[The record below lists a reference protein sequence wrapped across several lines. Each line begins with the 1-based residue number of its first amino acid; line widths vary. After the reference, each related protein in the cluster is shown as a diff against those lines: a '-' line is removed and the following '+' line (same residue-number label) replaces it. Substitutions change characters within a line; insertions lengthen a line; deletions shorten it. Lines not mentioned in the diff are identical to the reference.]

1 MSNAAVQHSDASE
14 SPSLSIEDYLG
25 QGHTPM
31 MAQYHMVKAA
41 HPDCLLFYRMGD
53 FYELFHED
61 AEIAAAILDITLT
74 KRGKTQGTDISMCGV
89 PYHSFEPYLAKLI
102 QNGHKVAICEQTESP
117 QQAKERAKREGK
129 PASKALVNRE
139 VVRIVTQGTL
149 TEDNLLDARQNNY
162 IACLSSS
169 GGGYALSW
177 LEMSTGSFIVQD
189 VDTKTIAATLE
200 QINPREILISDN
212 LKQDENLFHI
222 FAPYQQKITP
232 LSNSLFDSQN
242 AQARLQKI
250 YDVKTLDSFGNF
262 NRAEISAAGTL
273 IDYVERTQ
281 KGKLPYLSRLSQV
294 SSDITMEIDAA
305 TRRNLELT
313 QTLSGERKGSLLS
326 IIDKTI
332 TGAGA
337 RLLHARLSSPL
348 TELAQIHSRQ
358 DEVTAF
364 HQNKKLREALR
375 DELKSVPDME
385 RAVARLSVDRGGP
398 RDLIA
403 IKNGLIAAQNI
414 STILGSVDESALHN
428 LRHAL
433 LQPPDVQKFSDRL
446 NKALKEDVPFL
457 ARDGGFIEQGYHKRL
472 DELRNLRDNSKRHIA
487 GLQAEYRTKT
497 GIETLKVTY
506 NNVLGYFIDVT
517 ARHADKLMVSKVDG
531 ENDKDNPFIHRQ
543 TLANNVRFTT
553 PALSELERDLSSAAE
568 KAIAIEMQ
576 IFGELIQ
583 ELITVADDIGNIAR
597 SIAALDVASSLAQLA
612 INNNYNKPQIDNSL
626 AFDIQD
632 GRHPVVEVALSVSQ
646 ESFIAN
652 DCNLGDA
659 QRLWLLTGPNMAGKS
674 TFLRQNALITILAQ
688 MGSYVPAASAHIGC
702 VDKLFSRVGAADD
715 LARGQSTFMVEM
727 VETAAILNRAT
738 ERSLVILDE
747 IGRGTATFD
756 GLSIAWACVENL
768 HEVNKS
774 RALFAT
780 HYHELTALQTRLDA
794 LCCYSLQVKEWKG
807 DIVFTHHV
815 AQGSADKS
823 YGIHVAKLAGLPPAV
838 IGRAK
843 EVLTG
848 LTSEKGANV
857 PAALAQDLPLFIN
870 AAADPVKAK
879 EAEDALKSINPDELS
894 PKEALEALY
903 ELKKKLN

>member
-1 MSNAAVQHSDASE
+1 MSNAAVKTSE
-14 SPSLSIEDYLG
+14 PSEKQSLSLEDYLD

-31 MAQYHMVKAA
+31 MAQFHFVKAQ
-41 HPDCLLFYRMGD
+41 HPDCLLFFRMGD

-61 AEIAAAILDITLT
+61 AETAASVLDITLT

-89 PYHSFEPYLAKLI
+89 PYHSYEPYLAKLI
-102 QNGHKVAICEQTESP
+102 QSGYKVAICEQTETP
-117 QQAKERAKREGK
+117 LQAKERAKREGK
-129 PASKALVNRE
+129 PAAKALVNRE

-149 TEDNLLDARQNNY
+149 TEDNLLDARENNY
-162 IACLSSS
+162 IACLSNA
-169 GGGYALSW
+169 GNGYALSW

-189 VDTKTIAATLE
+189 VDDKTIAATLE

-232 LSNSLFDSQN
+232 LSDSLFDSVN
-242 AQARLQKI
+242 AQKRLQKI
-250 YDVKTLDSFGNF
+250 YDVNTLDSFGNF
-262 NRAEISAAGTL
+262 SRTEISAAGTL
-273 IDYVERTQ
+273 IDYVDRTQ
-281 KGKLPYLSRLSQV
+281 KGKLPYLSRLSKMA
-294 SSDITMEIDAA
+294 SNTTMEIDAA

-313 QTLSGERKGSLLS
+313 QTLNGERKGSLLS

-348 TELAQIHSRQ
+348 TDINQIYARQ
-358 DEVTAF
+358 DEIGAF
-364 HQNKKLREALR
+364 VGNRPLRDALR
-375 DELKSVPDME
+375 DTLKSVPDME

-398 RDLIA
+398 RDLA
-403 IKNGLIAAQNI
+403 TIKNGLIAAQNI
-414 STILGSVDESALHN
+414 STILGTVDEGALHN
-428 LRHAL
+428 LRHKL
-433 LQPPDVQKFSDRL
+433 LQPPNVQTFADTL
-446 NKALKEDVPFL
+446 NKALQDDVPFMT
-457 ARDGGFIEQGYHKRL
+457 RDGGFIAKGFHDRL

-487 GLQAEYRTKT
+487 ALQAEYRTKT

-517 ARHADKLMVSKVDG
+517 ARHADKLMVSKDR
-531 ENDKDNPFIHRQ
+531 NDDDNPFIHRQ

-568 KAIAIEMQ
+568 KSTAIEME
-576 IFGELIQ
+576 IFGTLIREL
-583 ELITVADDIGNIAR
+583 VKNADDIGKIAR
-597 SIAALDVASSLAQLA
+597 AIAALDVASALSQLA
-612 INNNYNKPQIDNSL
+612 IDNNYNKPKIDNSL
-626 AFDIQD
+626 SFDIQG
-632 GRHPVVEVALSVSQ
+632 GRHPVVEIALSKSQ
-646 ESFIAN
+646 DSFISN
-652 DCNLGDA
+652 DCNLDKER
-659 QRLWLLTGPNMAGKS
+659 RLWLLTGPNMAGKS

-688 MGSYVPAASAHIGC
+688 MGSYVPADNAYIGC

-780 HYHELTALQTRLDA
+780 HYHELTALQKRLDA
-794 LCCYSLQVKEWKG
+794 LCCYSLAVKEWKG
-807 DIVFTHHV
+807 DIVFTHNV
-815 AQGSADKS
+815 IEGSADKS
-823 YGIHVAKLAGLPPAV
+823 YGIHVAKLAGLPTAV
-838 IGRAK
+838 ISRAK
-843 EVLTG
+843 EVLMG
-848 LTSEKGANV
+848 LTSEKGANA
-857 PAALAQDLPLFIN
+857 PEAIARDLPLFSN
-870 AAADPVKAK
+870 AAAEKALTS
-879 EAEDALKSINPDELS
+879 EAEETLRRLNPDDMS
-894 PKEALEALY
+894 PKDALEALY
-903 ELKKKLN
+903 QLKKKLDN